1 MKTCASNKTR
11 NLFPYFLPASIF
23 FEINDIHG
31 HGSVNDIFINISNI
45 LNTEK
50 REAGQVGRWGS
61 KVPAFTSLENYR
73 GAVQYGNKICELISA
88 KPIIYEGQETHRTM
102 SFWGSTDS
110 EDTNIK
116 KTIDQT
122 DQRFYSAK
130 NFGRKKVVWE
140 DTQTKLIL
148 M

>member
-50 REAGQVGRWGS
+50 REVGQVGRWGS
-61 KVPAFTSLENYR
+61 RVPAFTSLGKYR
-73 GAVQYGNKICELISA
+73 GAVQHGNKIRELISA
-88 KPIIYEGQETHRTM
+88 KPFTYEGQEIHRTM
-102 SFWGSTDS
+102 SFLGSAYS
-110 EDTNIK
+110 EDTNIE
-116 KTIDQT
+116 KTIDQA
-122 DQRFYSAK
+122 DQRLYSVG
-130 NFGRKKVVWE
+130 NFGRKKLCGKMRKPN
-140 DTQTKLIL
+140 QY
-148 M
+148 